1 MSIVLK
7 IGILTLPLG
16 YNYGNLL
23 QAYAL
28 QTILQRMGH
37 DAKVLNHRLGLSNR
51 GLRQRIVLAFS
62 QHNFRKFARK
72 RINLTKEIKSSIQW
86 NNINSFDVIIVGS
99 DQVWRLDYVGED
111 IERYFLDFVN
121 GESTKRISYAA
132 SFGIDSFVCTVK
144 KKTVLANLL
153 QRFDAVSVRE
163 FSGINICAKN
173 FGVMAKQV
181 IDPTLLL
188 TAADYQNLIK
198 NTPSHKNQAI
208 SYILDIDENK
218 EKCMD
223 ILIKEYGLNLK
234 KVNSRLHFRDFIKY
248 YSLHLKDYMVPSI
261 EEWLIDFMSANL
273 VITDS
278 FHGMVF
284 SILFKKTFFVIAN
297 QGRGLE
303 RISSLLQSL
312 GLEDRLFLG
321 FEELK
326 YAIDNKQIKII
337 NYDIV
342 GEKLEILRKNS
353 FAFLS
358 QSLT

>member
-1 MSIVLK
+1 
-7 IGILTLPLG
+7 
-16 YNYGNLL
+16 
-23 QAYAL
+23 
-28 QTILQRMGH
+28 
-37 DAKVLNHRLGLSNR
+37 
-51 GLRQRIVLAFS
+51 
-62 QHNFRKFARK
+62 
-72 RINLTKEIKSSIQW
+72 
-86 NNINSFDVIIVGS
+86 
-99 DQVWRLDYVGED
+99 
-111 IERYFLDFVN
+111 
-121 GESTKRISYAA
+121 
-132 SFGIDSFVCTVK
+132 
-144 KKTVLANLL
+144 
-153 QRFDAVSVRE
+153 
-163 FSGINICAKN
+163 
-173 FGVMAKQV
+173 
-181 IDPTLLL
+181 
-188 TAADYQNLIK
+188 
-198 NTPSHKNQAI
+198 
-208 SYILDIDENK
+208 
-218 EKCMD
+218 
-223 ILIKEYGLNLK
+223 
-234 KVNSRLHFRDFIKY
+234 
-248 YSLHLKDYMVPSI
+248 MVPSI

-284 SILFKKTFFVIAN
+284 SILFKNIFVIAN